1 MDDLW
6 HPRPLHVDLLSVS
19 GFATTSWGEHA
30 RARLRRA
37 RTAGRLSVLVYGA
50 PAGFGPPRHLHR
62 QDDEILLIEQGT
74 IALWTPHECRTAG
87 PGDVVMLPK
96 RVPHTWRAYGDDP
109 IRFQV
114 IVTPGEFETFFERI
128 VERNLTLADQ
138 AALIEV
144 ASAAG
149 MDIVG
154 PPLSNEEVEAIRTGM
169 MTKR

>member
-1 MDDLW
+1 MDERTD
-6 HPRPLHVDLLSVS
+6 PRPLLVDSPSVS
-19 GFATTSWGEHA
+19 GFATNSWGE
-30 RARLRRA
+30 RARVRLCGA
-37 RTAGRLSVLVYGA
+37 QTEGRLSVLVYGA

-62 QDDEILLIEQGT
+62 QDDEILLVEQGT

-96 RVPHTWRAYGDDP
+96 GVPHTWRAYGDDSV
-109 IRFQV
+109 RFQV
-114 IVTPGEFETFFERI
+114 TVTPGDFETFFERI

-138 AALIEV
+138 AELVEV

-154 PPLSNEEVEAIRTGM
+154 PPLSDEEVAAIRAGE
-169 MTKR
+169 RV

>member
-1 MDDLW
+1 MAGLCRATQCLDSPSD
-6 HPRPLHVDLLSVS
+6 S
-19 GFATTSWGEHA
+19 GFATTSWGEQA
-30 RARLRRA
+30 RPRLRA
-37 RTAGRLSVLVYGA
+37 AETEGRLAVLFYRA

-62 QDDEILLIEQGT
+62 QDDEILLIEQGA

-96 RVPHTWRAYGDDP
+96 VMPHTWRAYGDDP

-114 IVTPGEFETFFERI
+114 TVTPGEFETFFERI

-138 AALIEV
+138 AELVQV

-154 PPLSNEEVEAIRTGM
+154 PPLSDEEVAAIVGGERV
-169 MTKR
+169 